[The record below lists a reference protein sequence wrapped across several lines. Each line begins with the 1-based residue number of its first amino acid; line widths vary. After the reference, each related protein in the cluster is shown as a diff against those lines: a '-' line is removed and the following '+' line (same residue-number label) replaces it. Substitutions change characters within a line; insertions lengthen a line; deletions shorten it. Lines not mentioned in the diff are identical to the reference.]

1 MKRMLMLLLVLAC
14 LCAGVTALAEER
26 ERETVSLGSKG
37 QLVVRIQQRLM
48 DLGYYSYKPTGSYQA
63 VTRRA
68 VLAYERAAG
77 VRQDGRLT
85 PEEQDG
91 LFSAW
96 ASRAP
101 FAASVPLSFTAQSS
115 YFQVTGEL
123 WDWSDVKKQLTEG
136 ETYAVTNCATGESCQ
151 MVYAGGENHAHMTPA
166 KQAMNGQMLTKWL
179 GESNSYYKIA
189 VTVTIRD
196 KRVAASLQYDNDVA
210 HVYFQG
216 STSQVLNYSDAE
228 HDSLIRRAA
237 GR

>member
-1 MKRMLMLLLVLAC
+1 MKRMLILLLVLLC
-14 LCAGVTALAEER
+14 LCVGATVLAEEK
-26 ERETVSLGSKG
+26 ERETAALGSKG
-37 QLVVRIQQRLM
+37 ELVVRIQQRLM
-48 DLGYYSYKPTGSYQA
+48 DLGYYAYKPTGSYQA
-63 VTRRA
+63 VTRKA

-77 VRQDGRLT
+77 AKQDGRLT
-85 PEEQDG
+85 PEEQDE
-91 LFSAW
+91 LF
-96 ASRAP
+96 ASGAIRAP
-101 FAASVPLSFTAQSS
+101 FSASIALSFTAQSS

-189 VTVTIRD
+189 VTVTIGD
-196 KRVAASLQYDNDVA
+196 KRVAASLQYDNTVA

-216 STSQVLNYSDAE
+216 SASHVLDMADAE
-228 HDSLIRRAA
+228 HDSLVRRAA